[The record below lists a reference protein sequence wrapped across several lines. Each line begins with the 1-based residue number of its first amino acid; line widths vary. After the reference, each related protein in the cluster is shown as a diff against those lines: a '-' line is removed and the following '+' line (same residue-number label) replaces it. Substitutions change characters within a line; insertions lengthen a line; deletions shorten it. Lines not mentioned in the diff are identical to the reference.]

1 MISFKQL
8 LALLVNMNNLEA
20 VFIFICVL
28 FIRYQHVFKL
38 CWESLIRNVTWVK
51 DGKLVYKDDDDGWG
65 SYVGEVDQR
74 SRERNGY
81 GKMTFDNGSYYE
93 GGFVNN
99 KYEGDKCVY
108 RWPNGDEYE
117 GGFKDGMFHGV
128 GIYCNKADGF
138 VEYRK
143 SEMALIVDRL
153 QWSDDGKKAY
163 QASWVDPRILEMRR
177 SGRHAATGNGKQF
190 QNPVISSDESWT
202 KISLDKAK
210 ELAKKVYQL
219 SVPEHVSST
228 SEEKALGFGKAVAEH
243 AVAHVV
249 VKGIFEV
256 GAWVLGG

>member
-1 MISFKQL
+1 MLELNFRQRRIASYYLFLGAARLTPRSKRGDVGDNRTLSYYNLQQL
-8 LALLVNMNNLEA
+8 TQTLLRWLGDKLQATAALLVNMNNLEA

-38 CWESLIRNVTWVK
+38 CWESLIWNVTWVK

-117 GGFKDGMFHGV
+117 GGFEDGVPHGV
-128 GIYCNKADGF
+128 GILRSKADGF
-138 VEYRK
+138 VEYRI
-143 SEMALIVDRL
+143 SIMGVLLNRVR
-153 QWSDDGKKAY
+153 WSADGKKAY
-163 QASWVDPRILEMRR
+163 LATMSGDGKIALSEMRR
-177 SGRHAATGNGKQF
+177 SGRPIT
-190 QNPVISSDESWT
+190 
-202 KISLDKAK
+202 
-210 ELAKKVYQL
+210 
-219 SVPEHVSST
+219 SVLMNCH
-228 SEEKALGFGKAVAEH
+228 KC
-243 AVAHVV
+243 
-249 VKGIFEV
+249 
-256 GAWVLGG
+256 